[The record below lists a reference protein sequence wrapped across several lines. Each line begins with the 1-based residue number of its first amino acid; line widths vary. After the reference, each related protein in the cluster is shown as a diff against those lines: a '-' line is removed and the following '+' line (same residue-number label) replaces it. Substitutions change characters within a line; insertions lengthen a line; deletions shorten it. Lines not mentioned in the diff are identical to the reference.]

1 MSSSQIAFPD
11 LQTPMLGLIAY
22 IKFLPDEI
30 IFQNKYERIASLVKP
45 CFRIPQIP
53 PDFTDVQTCF
63 FKNNTIQENW
73 FEIFFKKKKAA
84 FIWLMTAFEL
94 KKGKIFEEFVNFF

>member
-1 MSSSQIAFPD
+1 MSSSQNPFPD
-11 LQTPMLGLIAY
+11 LQTPMFGLIAY
-22 IKFLPDEI
+22 IKFLPDEM
-30 IFQNKYERIASLVKP
+30 IFQNKYQRIVSLVKP

-53 PDFTDVQTCF
+53 PDFTDIEDCL
-63 FKNNTIQENW
+63 FKNNTGQEKW
-73 FEIFFKKKKAA
+73 FEMFFKKKKAV